1 MESIL
6 PTSDYKEVEGRL
18 YLNPEVALNESNQ
31 FIDNLRSTQNQQN
44 QEIAQQTYNLG
55 TSLPS
60 SQGGLGTN
68 TANNMSYFTSRYQ
81 VPQTNSV
88 VADLRSAA
96 QAAALNQVLANEQE
110 IYKKRYNDSYRSYQK
125 RYGSG
130 SSGGS
135 SGGSGGSDGGGN
147 ESTWNGDVTDQAT
160 DLTAV
165 EGLILDSNTTGDF
178 GIGVRW
184 VVNPATIGQDR
195 LEYYR
200 IDESKG
206 INDPEYQT
214 LYRQQDDGTLVRV
227 R

>member
-18 YLNPEVALNESNQ
+18 YLNPEVALNEANQ

-88 VADLRSAA
+88 VSDLRATA
-96 QAAALNQVLANEQE
+96 QAAALNQILANEQE
-110 IYKKRYNDSYRSYQK
+110 MYKKRYNDAYRSYQK
-125 RYGSG
+125 RSGNGSG
-130 SSGGS
+130 
-135 SGGSGGSDGGGN
+135 GGSGGGSNGGN
-147 ESTWNGDVTDQAT
+147 ESTWDGDVTDQAT
-160 DLTAV
+160 DLTA
-165 EGLILDSNTTGDF
+165 EETFSLSSDTPGDTGP
-178 GIGVRW
+178 GIKW
-184 VVNPATIGQDR
+184 VPNMATVGTGR
-195 LEYYR
+195 MEYYR
-200 IDESKG
+200 IDENKDKS
-206 INDPEYQT
+206 DPEYQT